1 MWNNSLNLAVINWLG
16 QYTAV
21 SAHFNQFVQYLE
33 GAHLL
38 KGLPIMGL
46 LWFFW
51 FRDTDPKS
59 NTRQLII
66 ATIIGCVVAVFIA
79 RIVNNIAP
87 YQPRPFANAALPF
100 HSYIGLAPRESQ
112 SLFDWN
118 SFPSDHAVLFFSL
131 ATGIFMISRAVG
143 SFVFLYVLIFI
154 ALPRVYL
161 GLHYPTDIFA
171 GALLGMVC
179 VVLCTRKSITNLY
192 NEQCMKLLNRYPA
205 AFQTALFIISAEIS
219 MMFNDVRRFLTL
231 IKTFF

>member
-16 QYTAV
+16 QYTSV
-21 SAHFNQFVQYLE
+21 SAHFNQVIQYIE

-51 FRDTDPKS
+51 FRDMDPKS
-59 NTRQLII
+59 NTRRIII
-66 ATIIGCVVAVFIA
+66 AILIGCIVAVFIA
-79 RIVNNIAP
+79 RLANNIAP
-87 YQPRPFANAALPF
+87 YQPRPFANAALPY
-100 HSYIGLAPRESQ
+100 HSYIGLPPRESQ

-118 SFPSDHAVLFFSL
+118 SFPSDHAALFFSL

-143 SFVFLYVLIFI
+143 SFVFFYVLIFI

-161 GLHYPTDIFA
+161 GLHYPTDILA
-171 GALLGMVC
+171 GALLGTVC
-179 VVLCTRKSITNLY
+179 VVLCTRKCVLNLY

-219 MMFNDVRRFLTL
+219 MMFIDVRRFLTL